1 MKASGKIIFFVGAL
15 IFLAFCVFVF
25 IPFLEFHEA
34 RVDAGGILF
43 NDPVLQFLPV
53 FDCSTF
59 IFSITYGSL
68 LLFLFT
74 NFKTMDLIS
83 KLMASYGVLLLI
95 RMITLS
101 LLPLKEPDT
110 LVYLQDPF
118 LNNLIYPGNIDADLF
133 FSGHTGMVF
142 ILFFLVRKWWYV
154 LLGIVLGILLMVQ
167 RVHYSIDIIAA
178 IPVAWFAV
186 RMVDLFVLK
195 FVRKN

>member
-1 MKASGKIIFFVGAL
+1 MKASRKNIFFVGAL
-15 IFLAFCVFVF
+15 IFLTFCVFVF

-43 NDPVLQFLPV
+43 KDPVFQFLPV

-83 KLMASYGVLLLI
+83 KLMASYGLLLLI

>member
-15 IFLAFCVFVF
+15 IFLTFCVFVF

-43 NDPVLQFLPV
+43 NDPVFQFLPV
-53 FDCSTF
+53 FDCSRF

-83 KLMASYGVLLLI
+83 KLMASYGLLLLI